1 MNIKEA
7 KEQIKNAMTAYFTKD
22 EFGSYAVPVE
32 KQRPVFLMGP
42 PGIGKTAIMEQIA
55 QELDVCLVSYSM
67 THHTRQS
74 ALGLPFI
81 EKKVFNRKE
90 YQVSEYTMS
99 EIIASVYETMEATG
113 KKEGIL
119 FLDEINCVSE
129 TLAPSMLQFLQY
141 KIFGR
146 HRVPEGWIVVTAGN
160 PPEYNRSVREFD
172 IVTWDRLKRIDV
184 EPDFDAWKEFA
195 YQKHV
200 HPAVMTYLEIR
211 KGDFYKVESTVN
223 GKRFVTARGWD
234 DLSQMIHLYEQ
245 NHLPVD
251 EKLIIQY
258 LQNPKIAKEFAVYYD
273 LFNKY
278 RSDYQVDK
286 ILAGKATK
294 AIRQRASAAKFDERL
309 SLLGLLLDAATGELR
324 SVVEREEMHPEGRE
338 SRPDRAGGGS
348 RRSAGGTAAPSE
360 DPHRHRQ
367 AVWQSLPGG
376 GALSPPDHR
385 RSGAAESPGWTDR
398 GQSDGLCCSEGGLRP
413 DGPGPESPGQDR
425 RGDAEQPLR
434 LLRGG
439 VPGGAGAA
447 DPGDGADHQL
457 LRRHLHQPLRLRR
470 VFHPQ
475 PGAAVLRAPAGDHL
489 PAGVPGAELTAGGEE
504 GLMYRIFIVEDDAAI
519 AGVIRR
525 HLEGWG
531 YTVRCAERF
540 DDVLSEFAAFDPH
553 LVLLDVSLPF
563 FNGYHWCQEIRRVSK
578 APILFLTSAS
588 DNVNVVMAMQL
599 GGDDLLAKPFDL
611 QVLSAKVQ
619 ALLRRAYDFGPSSH
633 LLSCGAAVLN
643 VSDGTLDAHGQRV
656 ELTRNECRIL
666 QLLLEH
672 KGEIVSRDALM
683 TRLWESDSFVDENTL
698 TVNIARLRRKLEA
711 AGLPDF
717 IRTRKGAGYLVEG

>member
-1 MNIKEA
+1 MTMNIKEA

-67 THHTRQS
+67 THHTLQS

-81 EKKVFNRKE
+81 EKKVFNGKE

-324 SVVEREEMHPEGRE
+324 SVVEREEMLRELLGILKDVKAALTAPEADLAALLE
-338 SRPDRAGGGS
+338 EQL
-348 RRSAGGTAAPSE
+348 RRQKTRIDTG
-360 DPHRHRQ
+360 
-367 AVWQSLPGG
+367 
-376 GALSPPDHR
+376 R
-385 RSGAAESPGWTDR
+385 RSGSLSQEAERSHRRIIAALER
-398 GQSDGLCCSEGGLRP
+398 QKALAGQTVDSQTG
-413 DGPGPESPGQDR
+413 
-425 RGDAEQPLR
+425 
-434 LLRGG
+434 
-439 VPGGAGAA
+439 
-447 DPGDGADHQL
+447 
-457 LRRHLHQPLRLRR
+457 
-470 VFHPQ
+470 F
-475 PGAAVLRAPAGDHL
+475 AAVKADFDQMVQGLKAQAKTAGEMLNNLFAFCEEVFPEGQELLILVTELTINYYAATFISRYGCDAYFAHNQEL
-489 PAGVPGAELTAGGEE
+489 LFYGAELTAGGEE

-563 FNGYHWCQEIRRVSK
+563 FNGYHWCQEIRLVSK

-717 IRTRKGAGYLVEG
+717 IRTWKGAGYLVEG